1 MIDDKDFLEEMN
13 SRLFVNSKLNVV
25 KFDFEWVDIFEEV
38 MPYIDN
44 ILRNPKRFIV
54 NEEEIVKVE
63 LARKITVESVIHLTQ
78 HTNLIQ
84 DIDDNGDVHPSKIL
98 NINKEESFDT
108 YENRFIYTLI
118 NNMNYFYNVRMGEG
132 IGDSFIDNKCDFSF
146 EGTSQ
151 VGDLVYN
158 LNISFSNREKKI
170 LDEAKNKKEATIED
184 RIKRIKRDLDGFTC
198 TELYNTLDR
207 LHVPAVRS
215 PIRKTNVILKNPNFQ
230 QATKLWNYIQSYSG
244 SGVERKKEKK
254 SYINNGKLKKKYD
267 QVFRDIYDFTVMDS
281 ISHTSKREAVTRNI
295 NNMIDNIYN
304 IDGSIS
310 EADLKKIFNNSLKT
324 YKSRNNRKKDE
335 VISIINSSIDNSM
348 KTINDAFM
356 ILK

>member
-158 LNISFSNREKKI
+158 LNISFSNHEKKI